1 MDCLNLQPFLQ
12 PVPIC
17 YSLDSLA
24 TAIKDFQQS
33 DRILVIDEDQT
44 PLGVIMA
51 HHLLPYLK
59 DAKVWQYPLCRFSPV
74 MTPIETL
81 AIDQWGDRLCSRT
94 SLAKMAR
101 LKLLDPVVGGRRR
114 DVVIVDTTGKILG
127 LLEGDRLNAELK
139 YSPSHQRLVD
149 SQDPN
154 PLDLEALT
162 RLLDLLPLPLRLQD
176 RDQQLIRENR
186 RWQQWQEQ
194 VSDRQALLNA
204 CHLGDRPQENSPYHL
219 GRVTLNETSS
229 HSPTWTLT
237 AISLSHL
244 LPHAPTHRPKSS
256 LWLILAQ
263 DSPAP
268 NGAAEQTQELS
279 AKNADLMQIDRQKTE
294 LLSWVSHELK
304 TPLTALLGLSN
315 LLQNPNLGSLN
326 PRQANYAHL
335 IQQSSR
341 QMMTIVNDLCDLA
354 QLENDELSLDRQH
367 LCIQACSQA
376 AYEQIRNLR
385 DDSALPELTLD
396 MAADATEVWAD
407 RTRLQQILVH
417 LFLNAVSTTPN
428 TGTIGLRVER
438 WHHWLAFLVWDTGA
452 GIEVAAQ
459 PWIFQ
464 GYPMDSASRVSQMS
478 SFTSEASES
487 TTPSTEDEAEEAP
500 RSHRAPPSPPTGLG
514 LILAQR
520 LARLHGG
527 DISFTSQEQGGSQ
540 FTLLLPSPQ
549 SSQGATPRERPSSF
563 KAWAKDAQVRFALVV
578 DRDSERVEALCHYLS
593 EAGYRVFLARS
604 GPEALAKARQLHPC
618 VMFLTPRLP
627 ILSGWD
633 VLTLLKADP
642 VSQDLPVVLLAEAE
656 EGAEAIAQRG
666 LETVVDSLTLP
677 VNRHQLQQ
685 VLTRLLAHQGQASR
699 AQRPLTL
706 LWLVS
711 PHRGEVNPSRS
722 LERVFHHYHYRV
734 IEVDDFDQAGLL
746 VKVWKPDV
754 VLLDLTG
761 SEAERQDFLAT
772 LQDHPGL
779 TQLPI
784 VTLDSQTTALANR
797 GRTADGRP
805 LRVFPCLTAPERISD
820 TSGLPAVVEVVRIAA
835 NASG

>member
-17 YSLDSLA
+17 YSLDSL
-24 TAIKDFQQS
+24 TTVLEDFQQS

-44 PLGVIMA
+44 PLGVIVA

-59 DAKVWQYPLCRFSPV
+59 DARVWQYPLYRFSQV

-81 AIDQWGDRLCSRT
+81 AIDQWGDRLCART

-101 LKLLDPVVGGRRR
+101 LKLLDPLVAGRRR
-114 DVVIVDTTGKILG
+114 EVVIVDTTGKILG
-127 LLEGDRLNAELK
+127 LLEGDRLNAELRH
-139 YSPSHQRLVD
+139 SSSSHLLAD
-149 SQDPN
+149 PQDPN
-154 PLDLEALT
+154 RPDLEVLT
-162 RLLDLLPLPLRLQD
+162 GLLNVLPLPLRLQD
-176 RDQQLIRENR
+176 RNQQLIWENR

-194 VSDRQALLNA
+194 VSDRQALLKA
-204 CHLGDRPQENSPYHL
+204 CDLGDRSQDNSPYHL
-219 GRVTLNETSS
+219 GQVTLNDASG

-244 LPHAPTHRPKSS
+244 LPHAATHRPQAS

-263 DSPAP
+263 DNRAP
-268 NGAAEQTQELS
+268 NSTPQKTQELT

-341 QMMTIVNDLCDLA
+341 QMMTVINDLCDLA
-354 QLENDELSLDRQH
+354 QLENDELSLDRQQ
-367 LCIQACSQA
+367 LSIQACSQA
-376 AYEQIRNLR
+376 AYKQISKLR
-385 DDSALPELTLD
+385 DRSALPPLTLD
-396 MAADATEVWAD
+396 IAADATEVWAD
-407 RTRLQQILVH
+407 QTRLQQILVH
-417 LFLNAVSTTPN
+417 LFLNAVSTTPDS
-428 TGTIGLRVER
+428 GTIGLRVER

-464 GYPMDSASRVSQMS
+464 GYPMDSSSRVAQMS
-478 SFTSEASES
+478 SFTADVRES
-487 TTPSTEDEAEEAP
+487 TTTSTEDEAKAP
-500 RSHRAPPSPPTGLG
+500 CSQTAPPSLPTGLG

-549 SSQGATPRERPSSF
+549 LSQGATAQESPSSF
-563 KAWAKDAQVRFALVV
+563 NAWAKDAQVRFALVV

-593 EAGYRVFLARS
+593 EAGYRVLLARS

-618 VMFLTPRLP
+618 VMFLSPRLP

-642 VSQDLPVVLLAEAE
+642 LSQDLPVVLLAEPE
-656 EGAEAIAQRG
+656 VGAEAIAQRG

-677 VNRHQLQQ
+677 VDRHQFQQ

-699 AQRPLTL
+699 VQRPLTL

-711 PHRGEVNPSRS
+711 PHRGEVNPSLS

-754 VLLDLTG
+754 VLLDLTR

-797 GRTADGRP
+797 GKTADGRP
-805 LRVFPCLTAPERISD
+805 LRVFPCLTAPERISE
-820 TSGLPAVVEVVRIAA
+820 TSGLPAVVEVLRIAA